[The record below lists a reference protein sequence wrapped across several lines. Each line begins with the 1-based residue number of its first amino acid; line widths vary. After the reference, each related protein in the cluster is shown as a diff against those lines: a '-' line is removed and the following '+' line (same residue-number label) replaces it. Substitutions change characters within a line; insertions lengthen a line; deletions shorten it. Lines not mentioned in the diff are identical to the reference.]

1 MGEKPEGQRVRG
13 SKEERLGAYGIREN
27 RTTAADEEICRP
39 SGFAAADG
47 SWRVAPARVG
57 RRWATKGSR
66 HRVIGGGFFVLSFTG
81 KSEETKGSREQG
93 RML

>member
-57 RRWATKGSR
+57 RRWTTIRSR
-66 HRVIGGGFFVLSFTG
+66 YRVIGGGFFVLFKMKKKAEGYHSPYP
-81 KSEETKGSREQG
+81 
-93 RML
+93 RM